1 MLEDLTSLAT
11 RAGIKQEILCC
22 ENIIVLGI
30 NQSETEA
37 KLGADLTTLDL
48 ETQAQVSHALLTA
61 YMKLNEDL
69 TPLERFRSLMQDVK
83 TVLYQELSLL
93 TPSFCE
99 PTNQTLH

>member
-1 MLEDLTSLAT
+1 MSDLTSLAT
-11 RAGIKQEILCC
+11 RAGIKYEILCC

-30 NQSETEA
+30 NQSEMEV
-37 KLGADLTTLDL
+37 KIGADLTTLDPHL
-48 ETQAQVSHALLTA
+48 SHALLTA

-69 TPLERFRSLMQDVK
+69 TPLERFRSLTQDVK

-93 TPSFCE
+93 TPFYD

>member
-1 MLEDLTSLAT
+1 MSDLTSLAT

-30 NQSETEA
+30 NQSEMEV
-37 KLGADLTTLDL
+37 KIGADLTTLDL
-48 ETQAQVSHALLTA
+48 ETQAHLSHALLTA

-69 TPLERFRSLMQDVK
+69 TPLERFRSLTQDVK
-83 TVLYQELSLL
+83 KVLYQELSLL
-93 TPSFCE
+93 TPFYD